1 MLSWGQIAEPTT
13 KLSPDRGYDR
23 EQVTSDKES
32 SPIT

>member
-1 MLSWGQIAEPTT
+1 MGTAEPTT
-13 KLSPDRGYDR
+13 ELSPGRGYGR